1 MRTGL
6 PPVRNADKGKKKIQV
21 GASDVEKQ
29 KAEERKDSAPKGPSS
44 KQQKYYSYDY
54 FKEWDKYDVDQE
66 ISRIEE
72 EEKKQEEYKNFSKRA
87 ADVDSPGD
95 VHAGSST
102 YQINSMTPL
111 EKRMAAKR
119 E

>member
-54 FKEWDKYDVDQE
+54 FKEWDKFDVD
-66 ISRIEE
+66 
-72 EEKKQEEYKNFSKRA
+72 
-87 ADVDSPGD
+87 VDGVGIAKDPNNVG
-95 VHAGSST
+95 VR
-102 YQINSMTPL
+102 QLCP
-111 EKRMAAKR
+111 KCRMEPARR
-119 E
+119 EQGIILLFVDQVVM